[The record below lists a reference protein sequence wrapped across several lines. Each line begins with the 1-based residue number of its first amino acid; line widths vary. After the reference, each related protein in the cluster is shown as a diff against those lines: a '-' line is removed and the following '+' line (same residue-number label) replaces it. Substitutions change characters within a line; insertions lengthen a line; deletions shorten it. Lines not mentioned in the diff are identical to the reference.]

1 MSWYFPQ
8 AVLVLQAAISYSGTR
23 SVPSRWTSVIGART
37 AARSSAER
45 ASRRGSGASN
55 WGRAKRCRQPVGRR
69 VQSRFS
75 PHTDLG
81 TIRGIRI
88 RRSLHRDRGG
98 RGFVR
103 AI

>member
-45 ASRRGSGASN
+45 ASRRALEPVTEAEPNVAANPLADEYKAVFHLTRTWVQYGVFGFAVLCIVIGAVEALF
-55 WGRAKRCRQPVGRR
+55 GR
-69 VQSRFS
+69 
-75 PHTDLG
+75 
-81 TIRGIRI
+81 
-88 RRSLHRDRGG
+88 
-98 RGFVR
+98 
-103 AI
+103 